1 MEQQFLSI
9 RTINNIQYLSIR
21 TNLVHRKLPAVTP
34 LGIEPSIDGTVF
46 RISTSFCG
54 LSSLISQIWPIILLS
69 FLLAR
74 ICSLTSVGS
83 LLGND
88 WASRSTH
95 SITHWTAAESR
106 ASRASWGEHGEHAPD
121 GDRLCSLSLPQ
132 KRLSLAPCS
141 GEHPGVPSLLRSSL
155 PGLGLVVNNALGTAS
170 WFCCPLLWELSGSL
184 YTGILQTGRDVN
196 GWLKMEGL
204 VTQSRKAFWSLRT
217 WRGLVAIPTRAMIS
231 RNSSSPASQS
241 CCTSSPPCWMKA
253 S

>member
-1 MEQQFLSI
+1 MAL
-9 RTINNIQYLSIR
+9 Y
-21 TNLVHRKLPAVTP
+21 
-34 LGIEPSIDGTVF
+34 F
-46 RISTSFCG
+46 RISASFCG
-54 LSSLISQIWPIILLS
+54 SSSFISQMWPIILLN

-74 ICSLTSVGS
+74 TCSLTSVGL
-83 LLGND
+83 LLGNV

-95 SITHWTAAESR
+95 SITHWMATESRVSR
-106 ASRASWGEHGEHAPD
+106 ASCGEHGEQAPE

-141 GEHPGVPSLLRSSL
+141 GEQPGVPSLLRSSL
-155 PGLGLVVNNALGTAS
+155 PGLGLVGNNALGTAS
-170 WFCCPLLWELSGSL
+170 WFCCPLLWMPGELSGSL
-184 YTGILQTGRDVN
+184 YTGILQTGRDVS
-196 GWLKMEGL
+196 GWLKREGL
-204 VTQSRKAFWSLRT
+204 VTQSRRAFWSLRT